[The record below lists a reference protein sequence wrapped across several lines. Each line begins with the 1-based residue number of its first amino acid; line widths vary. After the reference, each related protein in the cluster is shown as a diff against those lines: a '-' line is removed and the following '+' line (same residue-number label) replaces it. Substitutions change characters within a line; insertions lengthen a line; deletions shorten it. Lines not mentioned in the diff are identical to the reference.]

1 MIRIDCPFCGTRDH
15 TEFSYE
21 GDATVKYPE
30 LDASEEAWFEAVF
43 LRDNPRGWH
52 REYWR
57 HAFGCGLFLEVTRHM
72 TTHEIKAV
80 KVAHPG
86 IAEVMDQTK
95 EAGA

>member
-1 MIRIDCPFCGTRDH
+1 MIRIPCPFCGTRDH
-15 TEFSYE
+15 SEFSYE
-21 GDATVKYPE
+21 GDATVEYPA
-30 LDASEEAWFEAVF
+30 LDASQDDWFEAVF

-86 IAEVMDQTK
+86 IAEVMGQTK
-95 EAGA
+95 EAKA